1 MNANLLFNF
10 TVNKEKNT
18 IHVEREFAA
27 GLDLI
32 WDAWTKPELLDQWWA
47 PAPYKTVT
55 KTMDFREGGYWLFYM
70 LSPAEEKFWSRVDFV
85 KIDAKISYSGM
96 DGFSD
101 ERGTLKPDMPRSRWT
116 NVFRENDETT
126 TVRITIQYEK
136 LGDLEQVIAMGFKE
150 GLTKTLAN
158 LDQYI
163 EAQFKL
169 RAGNRVGTTARVC
182 TYLNFDGQTEEA
194 FKFYREVFKTEFI
207 GSGIQRFGDI
217 PQDGDHP
224 PIAESVK
231 EMVLHVELPITAG
244 HILMGTDAPK
254 EMGFTMTR
262 GNNMHICVEPETR
275 AEAKRLFDA
284 LAAGG
289 TVSMP
294 LQDMF
299 FGSYFGELSDKYGI
313 NWMINHQNN
322 PK

>member
-10 TVNKEKNT
+10 TVNKEKNS

-47 PAPYKTVT
+47 PEPYKTVT

-70 LSPAEEKFWSRVDFV
+70 ISPTDEKFWSRVDFQ
-85 KIDAKISYSGM
+85 KIEVKISYSGV

-101 ERGTLKPDMPRSRWT
+101 ERGNLKPDMPRSRWT

-126 TVRITIQYEK
+126 TVRVTIQYDK
-136 LGDLEQVIAMGFKE
+136 LDDLEQVIAMGFKE
-150 GLTKTLAN
+150 GLTRTLAN

-182 TYLNFDGQTEEA
+182 TYLNFPGQTEEA
-194 FKFYREVFKTEFI
+194 FYFYREIFRTEFL
-207 GSGIQRFGDI
+207 GKGIQRFGDI

-224 PIAESVK
+224 PIADPVK
-231 EMVLHVELPITAG
+231 
-244 HILMGTDAPK
+244 
-254 EMGFTMTR
+254 
-262 GNNMHICVEPETR
+262 N
-275 AEAKRLFDA
+275 
-284 LAAGG
+284 
-289 TVSMP
+289 
-294 LQDMF
+294 MF